1 MNAPDNEDLRLH
13 FERQRACDESR
24 APSFPTLCARITGSP
39 AAPSGGAHLLR
50 LAWLAPAMAAVI
62 GGFILLRP
70 HRAPRDE
77 YSERIAVLIS
87 ELDRPAF
94 AQSALPSDL
103 LPPAFPE
110 P

>member
-1 MNAPDNEDLRLH
+1 MNEPDNEDLRLH
-13 FERQRACDESR
+13 FERQRARDESR
-24 APSFPTLCARITGSP
+24 APSFPTMCARTTETPG
-39 AAPSGGAHLLR
+39 APSGGAHLLR

-70 HRAPRDE
+70 QPAPRDQ
-77 YSERIAVLIS
+77 YSERITALIS

-103 LPPAFPE
+103 LPPAFPQ